1 MKDFLFMIYACEEQK
16 KEDFINA
23 LASESDPNDP
33 IVQEQIAYDLG
44 IDFDLWSKWD
54 WDYIQSEV
62 EKRWRIT
69 E

>member
-1 MKDFLFMIYACEEQK
+1 MEDFLFMIYACEEQK

-23 LASESDPNDP
+23 LASEPDPNDP
-33 IVQEQIAYDLG
+33 IVQEQIAYNLG

-62 EKRWRIT
+62 EKRWQM
-69 E
+69 

>member
-1 MKDFLFMIYACEEQK
+1 MNDDFLFMIFACEEQK
-16 KEDFINA
+16 KEDFIEA

-33 IVQEQIAYDLG
+33 IVQEQIAYNLG

-62 EKRWRIT
+62 EKRWT
-69 E
+69 M